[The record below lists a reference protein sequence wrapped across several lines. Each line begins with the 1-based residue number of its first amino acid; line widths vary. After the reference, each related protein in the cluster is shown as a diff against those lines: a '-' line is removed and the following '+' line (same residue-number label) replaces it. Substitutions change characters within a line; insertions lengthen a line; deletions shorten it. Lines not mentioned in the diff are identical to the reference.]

1 MEFLPETGNMYE
13 VFGRIWPMYM
23 EFFGTPLPCP
33 GNQLITSMQTYMTNQ
48 GAEIR
53 LGVLEND
60 EQPSG
65 W

>member
-1 MEFLPETGNMYE
+1 MYE